1 MQQDWPS
8 KSIMT
13 SRSFQSCI
21 LFAAT
26 LLLGACAAVPD
37 DSPVVEDLDSETGIT
52 ISRLGRPVELY
63 RETFRQDSTGRFS
76 FIGPFET
83 NHMGSRALF
92 LWVAVPVENAAATG
106 NPTISADGK
115 PLALGE
121 PGRTADFASLRKSPY
136 KIPTPWIAMYY
147 FHLDNDALARL
158 GEARSLG
165 IQVTESTKEGNR
177 KLEYQAQLEADTR
190 LREFGSR

>member
-1 MQQDWPS
+1 VHARPFRTTRPW
-8 KSIMT
+8 
-13 SRSFQSCI
+13 SRISTRKP
-21 LFAAT
+21 A
-26 LLLGACAAVPD
+26 
-37 DSPVVEDLDSETGIT
+37 SP
-52 ISRLGRPVELY
+52 
-63 RETFRQDSTGRFS
+63 
-76 FIGPFET
+76 
-83 NHMGSRALF
+83 SRASAAR
-92 LWVAVPVENAAATG
+92 WSCTAAAG

-165 IQVTESTKEGNR
+165 IEITESTKEGNR